1 MFAGYICAMSKIL
14 AFTNQKGG
22 VGKTTSTANIGAGLA
37 RAGHKVILVDLDP
50 QTNLTKGLMTD
61 KVDKN
66 VYGALLGDYK
76 LQVYKVGQNLG
87 LLAGSTAISG
97 FEKVKGDELDREY
110 LLKELLEPLR
120 EKCDYI
126 LLDCPPALGL
136 ITLNAYTCA
145 DALYIPLEAQ
155 LYATDG
161 VEKVIELVGK
171 VQKRMNP
178 GLQVGGI
185 FFTRY
190 DQRKV
195 LRRDTAEQL
204 RAKYP
209 GLVLNATIRES
220 IALGEAPHLAQD
232 IFTYAPKSA
241 GAADYQVLVEEIL
254 AR

>member
-1 MFAGYICAMSKIL
+1 MSKIL

-37 RAGHKVILVDLDP
+37 RAGHKVMLVDLDP
-50 QTNLTKGLMTD
+50 QINLTRGLLTG
-61 KVDKN
+61 KADKN
-66 VYGALLGDYK
+66 VYGALLEDYK
-76 LQVYKVGQNLG
+76 AHPYKVGENLG

-110 LLKELLEPLR
+110 LLKELLEPFR
-120 EKCDYI
+120 DKCAYI

-195 LRRDTAEQL
+195 LRRDTAEEL

-209 GLVLNATIRES
+209 GLVLTTTIRES

-241 GAADYQVLVEEIL
+241 GAADYQALVAEIL
-254 AR
+254 TR

>member
-1 MFAGYICAMSKIL
+1 MSKIL

-37 RAGHKVILVDLDP
+37 RAGHKVLLVDLDP
-50 QTNLTKGLMTD
+50 QTNLTKGLRAEPSE
-61 KVDKN
+61 KN
-66 VYGALLGDYK
+66 VYGALLGDYPTEPYRVAPK
-76 LQVYKVGQNLG
+76 LG
-87 LLAGSTAISG
+87 LLAGSPAISG

-110 LLKELLEPLR
+110 LLKELLEPWR
-120 EKCDYI
+120 EKCAYI

-136 ITLNAYTCA
+136 ITLNAYVCA

-161 VEKVIELVGK
+161 VDKVVELVGR

-178 GLQVGGI
+178 ALKVGGI

-195 LRRDTAEQL
+195 LRRDTADQL

-209 GLVLNATIRES
+209 GLVLNSTIRES

-241 GAADYQVLVEEIL
+241 GAADYQALVEEIL

>member
-1 MFAGYICAMSKIL
+1 MSKIL

-37 RAGHKVILVDLDP
+37 RAGHKVLLVDLDP
-50 QTNLTKGLMTD
+50 QTNLTKGLLAS
-61 KVDKN
+61 KADKN
-66 VYGALLGDYK
+66 VYGALLGDYPAHP
-76 LQVYKVGQNLG
+76 YKVGEKLW
-87 LLAGSTAISG
+87 LLAGSPAISG

-110 LLKELLEPLR
+110 LLKELLEPSR
-120 EKCDYI
+120 EKCAYI

-161 VEKVIELVGK
+161 VEKVIELVGR

-190 DQRKV
+190 DARKV
-195 LRRDTAEQL
+195 LRRDTADQL

-209 GLVLNATIRES
+209 GLVLTATIRES
-220 IALGEAPHLAQD
+220 IALGESPHMAQD

-241 GAADYQVLVEEIL
+241 GAADYQALVEEIL

>member
-1 MFAGYICAMSKIL
+1 MSKIL

-37 RAGHKVILVDLDP
+37 RAGHKVMLVDLDP
-50 QTNLTKGLMTD
+50 QTNLTKGLLTG

-66 VYGALLGDYK
+66 IYGALLEDYK
-76 LQVYKVGQNLG
+76 AHPYKVSENLG

-110 LLKELLEPLR
+110 LLKELLEPFQD
-120 EKCDYI
+120 KFAYI

-195 LRRDTAEQL
+195 LRRDTADQL

-241 GAADYQVLVEEIL
+241 GAADYQALVEEIL
-254 AR
+254 TR